1 MTIVRAT
8 YAHLNQLVKLEK
20 DCFGDDCYS
29 EAMLKSDIENDN
41 YLVFVA
47 VEGDEVVGYIDVF
60 HMFDEANLIKIAVAP
75 AKQKSGIGTNLLVCV
90 VAKLKEL
97 GVTKLYLEVSCN
109 NQTAIKF
116 YQKHNFLQTTIRK
129 KYYNDLSDAI
139 IMTKFF

>member
-29 EAMLKSDIENDN
+29 ETILKSDIDNDN
-41 YLVFVA
+41 YLVLVA
-47 VEGDEVVGYIDVF
+47 VDGDDVVGYIDVF

-75 AKQKSGIGTNLLVCV
+75 AKRKSGIGTSLLDYV

-97 GVTKLYLEVSCN
+97 GVAKLYLEVSCN

-116 YQKHNFLQTTIRK
+116 YQKHNLLQTTIRK